1 MNNSKLYII
10 GNGFDLY
17 HGIQSSYYNFKTYL
31 KQVDNSLFDLVEI
44 YLSPDEKWSDLEVS
58 LASLD
63 SDYLTDNASNF
74 LVSYGADDWSD
85 AYHHDYQ
92 YEIEQVVES
101 LSSKLKEHFTK
112 WIKQLSIPNKDEVTE
127 KLLDIKPNAKYL
139 SFNYTNTLKK
149 IYDIKESNILFIHG
163 NAKEEQSDLI
173 LGHAWNPANIP
184 PLSEDDY
191 ERMDVRVI
199 EGSEII
205 NRYFHK
211 TFKQTS
217 KIIEDNA
224 NYFNNL
230 KTVSHIYVLGH
241 SLSDVDI
248 EYFEAIIAQT
258 DSNKVN
264 WTVSYY
270 NVEEMKKHQQTMNKL
285 GVHKNIKFIQLNDL
299 IKQESK

>member
-31 KQVDNSLFDLVEI
+31 KEVDNSLFDLVET
-44 YLSPDEKWSDLEVS
+44 YLSPDENWSDLEAS

-63 SDYLTDNASNF
+63 SDYLIDNASNF

-101 LSSKLKEHFTK
+101 LSSKLKEHFTN

-127 KLLDIKPNAKYL
+127 KLLDIKPNAMYL
-139 SFNYTNTLKK
+139 NFNYTNTLKK
-149 IYDIKESNILFIHG
+149 IYNVKKSNTLYIHG
-163 NAKEEQSDLI
+163 NSKKKQSDLI

-184 PLSEDDY
+184 ALSEDDY

-217 KIIEDNA
+217 KIIEDNT
-224 NYFNNL
+224 NYFNSL
-230 KTVSHIYVLGH
+230 KTVSQIYILGH
-241 SLSDVDI
+241 SLSNVDI

-264 WTVSYY
+264 WIVSYY
-270 NVEEMKKHQQTMNKL
+270 NSDEMTHHQHTMNKL
-285 GVHKNIKFIQLNDL
+285 GIHKNIKFIQLNDL
-299 IKQESK
+299 IKQEN